1 MDNPIL
7 LTIAVCEVGF
17 WVLVL
22 GGLCVRY
29 LARMRRAS
37 TVVLALLP
45 ILDLVLVAAVAVD
58 LHRGGEVE
66 FAHRLAGI
74 YLGWTLVFAHSTV
87 AWLDVRFAHRFA
99 GGPAPSTP
107 PKTGPQAYRNEIR
120 VFVKWLCAAA
130 IALAITYVLA
140 ATVADSDQAAALKT
154 VVQPLGVITFFWFV
168 TGPLWVLGTKSPG
181 RSKDTAV
188 VSKDTAGE
196 RSRR

>member
-22 GGLCVRY
+22 GGLCLRY

-45 ILDLVLVAAVAVD
+45 VLDLVLVAAVAVD

-120 VFVKWLCAAA
+120 RFAKWLCAAA

-140 ATVADSDQAAALKT
+140 ATVADSEQAAALKT

-168 TGPLWVLGTKSPG
+168 TGPLWVVGTKSHG
-181 RSKDTAV
+181 R
-188 VSKDTAGE
+188 SKDTAGE

>member
-22 GGLCVRY
+22 GGLCLRY

-45 ILDLVLVAAVAVD
+45 VLDLVLVAAVAVD

-120 VFVKWLCAAA
+120 GFAKWLCAAA

-140 ATVADSDQAAALKT
+140 ATVADSEQAAALKT

-168 TGPLWVLGTKSPG
+168 TGPLWVVGTKSHG